1 MTTSARDEIGR
12 SSGARSLALHLVFAL
27 SGIAGLG
34 YQIVWLRSFS
44 VGLGHEAPGMLAVIA
59 AFFVGLA
66 LGAWGLD
73 RAVSRSRAPGA
84 WYAWLEVLIGA
95 WAVGSVWLIPWV
107 NWMLPGWIGVE
118 PTAMRHWL
126 IAFGVPALVLLP
138 ATAAMGATLP
148 AMDRFV
154 ARLVGSGGA
163 GREALTSQSRSQWHG
178 APTTQSSRRWHGSGH
193 GSVVGGLYAAN
204 TVGAMLGTIGA
215 TFVLLPTI
223 GVRATTLVFA
233 AINIA
238 CAAAVMVMA
247 RGHAASEEA
256 PSPAVVEERDGAA
269 IGRGRLLLTLALTGM
284 LGIGFE
290 VLGTR
295 VLARALENTV
305 YTFAA
310 VLTVYLFGTALGA
323 AVFQRFLQ
331 RFEPSRVIGGLL
343 AALSS
348 CVLLGVLMMS
358 ASASIY
364 ESARG
369 AFGGGFAG
377 SIGAELTVA
386 AFVYL
391 PATMCMGALFSAL
404 ARAMRSAAGGVGLA
418 LAVNTLAGA
427 LGPAVFGVVLL
438 PMVGAQI
445 ALIGL
450 GLAYLLALPRVSA
463 RSLPMVIVPM
473 ALAAFAWGVD
483 LRLVQ
488 PREGGRVLEFRE
500 GILGATAVVTDAAD
514 VRYLKVNNRFS
525 MGGGVGLFAERRM
538 GHLPMLQH
546 PDPRRVLFLGVG
558 TGITMSSALAHSGAS
573 ATGVELVPEV
583 IDVLPMFAP
592 QSGFDGTG
600 GGGGAR
606 VLAADARRYV
616 GASGDLYDVVVAD
629 LFHPH
634 QDGAGSLYTREHFEA
649 VRARLAPGGVF
660 CQWLPLHQ
668 LDDEMIRVIVR
679 TYLSVF
685 PDARAF
691 LAAYNVETPLLGL
704 MSGGVWP
711 PPPDWW
717 ATRVAEPG
725 LASALE
731 LVAMRDELSLIGSF
745 VGDAAALRAFAGEGE
760 INTDDRPAVI
770 YSAPRF
776 AYRADEPPHARL
788 MRLLE
793 SVRPNAAALVAADD
807 PGWKRVLSRRYE
819 LYFSARD
826 LYLKAAV
833 ADRAGSRSAA
843 IDLYLESVRTSR
855 EFPTSQAVLRQ
866 FIAELSA
873 ADQAASEAL
882 KKRLDEAMARK

>member
-1 MTTSARDEIGR
+1 MPNRFSPTLSYI
-12 SSGARSLALHLVFAL
+12 VFCL
-27 SGIAGLG
+27 SGVAGLG

-44 VGLGHEAPGMLAVIA
+44 IGLGHEAPGMLAVVA

-73 RAVSRSRAPGA
+73 RAVSRSRAPGT

-95 WAVGSVWLIPWV
+95 WAVLSVWLIPWV
-107 NWMLPGWIGVE
+107 NGMLPGWIGVE
-118 PTAMRHWL
+118 PTPMRHWL

-154 ARLVGSGGA
+154 AGLVGAGG
-163 GREALTSQSRSQWHG
+163 EALTSQSRSQWHG
-178 APTTQSSRRWHGSGH
+178 APRT
-193 GSVVGGLYAAN
+193 SVVGGLYAAN

-215 TFVLLPTI
+215 TFVLLPTL

-238 CAAAVMVMA
+238 CAAAVLVMA
-247 RGHAASEEA
+247 RGETA
-256 PSPAVVEERDGAA
+256 RDGAPPSA
-269 IGRGRLLLTLALTGM
+269 IAAEHAGASLSRGRLLLTLALTGM

-310 VLTVYLFGTALGA
+310 VLTVYLLGTALGA
-323 AVFQRFLQ
+323 AVFQRVLQ
-331 RFEPSRVIGGLL
+331 RFEPSRLIGGLL

-348 CVLLGVLMMS
+348 CVLLGVLMLS

-377 SIGAELTVA
+377 SIGAELIVA
-386 AFVYL
+386 AVVYL
-391 PATMCMGALFSAL
+391 PATTCMGALFSAL
-404 ARAMRSAAGGVGLA
+404 ARAMRSATGGVGLA
-418 LAVNTLAGA
+418 LGVNTLAGA

-438 PMVGAQI
+438 PMVGAKT
-445 ALIGL
+445 ALVGL

-463 RSLPMVIVPM
+463 RSLPMVIVPI

-488 PREGGRVLEFRE
+488 PREGGRVLEVRE
-500 GILGATAVVTDAAD
+500 GILGATAVVTDAAG

-525 MGGGVGLFAERRM
+525 MGGGVGMFAERRM

-546 PDPRRVLFLGVG
+546 ADPRRVLFLGVG

-600 GGGGAR
+600 GGSR
-606 VLAADARRYV
+606 ILAADARRYV
-616 GASGDLYDVVVAD
+616 GASADLYDVIVAD

-691 LAAYNVETPLLGL
+691 LAAYNVDTPLLGL

-711 PPPDWW
+711 LPPDWW

-725 LASALE
+725 LASALD
-731 LVAMRDELSLIGSF
+731 LVAMRDELSLIGTF

-760 INTDDRPAVI
+760 INTDDRPVVI

-793 SVRPNAAALVAADD
+793 AVRPDAAALVVADD

-819 LYFSARD
+819 LYFAARD
-826 LYLKAAV
+826 LYLKAAA

-855 EFPTSQAVLRQ
+855 EFPTSQAMLRQ
-866 FIAELSA
+866 IIAELST
-873 ADQAASEAL
+873 ADRAASETL
-882 KKRLDEAMARK
+882 TKRLEEALARK

>member
-1 MTTSARDEIGR
+1 MPNRFSPTLSYI
-12 SSGARSLALHLVFAL
+12 VFCL
-27 SGIAGLG
+27 SGVAGLG

-44 VGLGHEAPGMLAVIA
+44 IGLGHEAPGMLAVIA

-95 WAVGSVWLIPWV
+95 WAIGSVWLIPWV
-107 NWMLPGWIGVE
+107 NGMLPGWIGVE

-126 IAFGVPALVLLP
+126 IAFSVPALVLLP

-154 ARLVGSGGA
+154 AGLVGAGGA
-163 GREALTSQSRSQWHG
+163 GVLTSQSRSQWHG
-178 APTTQSSRRWHGSGH
+178 APRT
-193 GSVVGGLYAAN
+193 SVVGGVYAAN

-215 TFVLLPTI
+215 TFVLLPTL

-238 CAAAVMVMA
+238 CAAAVLVVMA
-247 RGHAASEEA
+247 RGESAREAALPRESDEEHVG
-256 PSPAVVEERDGAA
+256 AVM
-269 IGRGRLLLTLALTGM
+269 GRGRLLLTLVLTGM

-310 VLTVYLFGTALGA
+310 VLAVYLFGTALGA
-323 AVFQRFLQ
+323 AMFQRFLQ
-331 RFEPSRVIGGLL
+331 RFEPPHAIGGLL
-343 AALSS
+343 AVLSS

-377 SIGAELTVA
+377 SIGAELVVA

-391 PATMCMGALFSAL
+391 PATLCMGALFSAL
-404 ARAMRSAAGGVGLA
+404 ARAVRSAAGGVGLS
-418 LAVNTLAGA
+418 LGVNTLAGA
-427 LGPAVFGVVLL
+427 LGPAVFGVALL
-438 PMVGAQI
+438 PMVGAKI

-463 RSLPMVIVPM
+463 RSLPMVIVPI

-525 MGGGVGLFAERRM
+525 MGGGVGMFAERRM

-546 PDPRRVLFLGVG
+546 ADPRRVLFLGVG
-558 TGITMSSALAHSGAS
+558 TGITMSSALAHSGVS

-600 GGGGAR
+600 GGAR

-616 GASGDLYDVVVAD
+616 GASDAQYDVIVAD

-691 LAAYNVETPLLGL
+691 MAAYNVETPLLGL

-717 ATRVAEPG
+717 ATRVGEPG

-731 LVAMRDELSLIGSF
+731 LVAMRDELSLIGTF

-760 INTDDRPAVI
+760 INTDDRPVVI

-793 SVRPNAAALVAADD
+793 RVRPDAAALVVADD

-826 LYLKAAV
+826 LYLKAA
-833 ADRAGSRSAA
+833 ASDRAGSRSAA

-873 ADQAASEAL
+873 TDQAASEAL
-882 KKRLDEAMARK
+882 KKRLDEALARK